1 MVDIYYAD
9 TSALLKRYVQ
19 EVGSTWL
26 IALIAPERYAMI
38 ITSKLTL
45 AEMASAFARRRRE
58 GTITD
63 DIHREVTQAFL
74 DDCRTQYQLADVDDP
89 IIDLARELLDR
100 HPLRA
105 YDAMHLATALIVN
118 QFCVDTYQ
126 HSLTFLSADDS
137 LNTAASAEGLAVD
150 NPNNHP

>member
-1 MVDIYYAD
+1 MVDIYYTD

-19 EVGSTWL
+19 EVGSAWL
-26 IALIAPERYAMI
+26 IALIAPERYSMV

-58 GTITD
+58 GTVTD
-63 DIHREVTQAFL
+63 DICREVTQAFL
-74 DDCRTQYQLADVDDP
+74 DDCRTQYQLGDVDDH
-89 IIDLARELLDR
+89 IIALARELLDR
-100 HPLRA
+100 HPLRV

-126 HSLTFLSADDS
+126 HSLTFLSADGN
-137 LNTAASAEGLAVD
+137 LNAAASAEGLAVD
-150 NPNNHP
+150 NPNDHP

>member
-1 MVDIYYAD
+1 MVDIYYTD
-9 TSALLKRYVQ
+9 TSALLRRYVQ
-19 EVGSTWL
+19 EVGSGWL
-26 IALIAPERYAMI
+26 IALIAPERYSMV

-58 GTITD
+58 GTVTD
-63 DIHREVTQAFL
+63 EVYREATQAFL
-74 DDCRTQYQLADVDDP
+74 DDCRTQYQLGDVDDP
-89 IIDLARELLDR
+89 IIALARELLDR
-100 HPLRA
+100 RPLRA

-126 HSLTFLSADDS
+126 HSLTFLSADDN
-137 LNTAASAEGLAVD
+137 LNAAASAEGLAVD